1 MIKSH
6 VFITFEPGAAYALPE
21 ISECNNGPLFER
33 PFTEDEI
40 FEEFKSRLESS
51 HEDLFGYSGEDED
64 EDENGEEDDN
74 STLAEINKDSG
85 WRSANRDQWWRDIYA
100 KAYLLA
106 GEFDWEKLVEEIS
119 FECPEDEEDIQ
130 NFAKERNIEMVSY
143 SSREDLLKAIID
155 EKRTT
160 EKFVIDLTISLA
172 AQSREEAKNNEG
184 GSTEDF
190 KAACLERLKTMNSAG
205 RSEID
210 FAATLLA
217 ISKGRL

>member
-6 VFITFEPGAAYALPE
+6 VFITFEPGAGYALPE
-21 ISECNNGPLFER
+21 ISESNNGPFFER
-33 PFTEDEI
+33 PLTEDES
-40 FEEFKSRLESS
+40 FEGFKSRLESS

-64 EDENGEEDDN
+64 EDDN

-119 FECPEDEEDIQ
+119 FACPEDEEDIR

-143 SSREDLLKAIID
+143 SSKEDLLKAIID

-160 EKFVIDLTISLA
+160 EKFVIDLFVALSNADQDDPDLMA
-172 AQSREEAKNNEG
+172 FKEA
-184 GSTEDF
+184 
-190 KAACLERLKTMNSAG
+190 CQERLSIEGLTNKELEHLVIAMTRG
-205 RSEID
+205 K
-210 FAATLLA
+210 L
-217 ISKGRL
+217 